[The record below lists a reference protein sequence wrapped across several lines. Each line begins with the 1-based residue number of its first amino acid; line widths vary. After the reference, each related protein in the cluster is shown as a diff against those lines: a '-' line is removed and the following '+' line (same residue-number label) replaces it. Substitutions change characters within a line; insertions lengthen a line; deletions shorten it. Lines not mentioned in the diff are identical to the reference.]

1 MLVLRNFSVSYE
13 ARCGEGLQANRN
25 QTWASRI
32 KNAARRRETCNHSSR
47 FEVHLD
53 VSFEKFLGDV
63 LHVHCQLLD

>member
-1 MLVLRNFSVSYE
+1 MLVLGSFSVSRE
-13 ARCGEGLQANRN
+13 ARFGEGLQANRN
-25 QTWASRI
+25 RTWASRI
-32 KNAARRRETCNHSSR
+32 KNAARLQETCNHISR